1 MGSSRRPAASYVHGL
16 DGPTRYTAARPFVRL
31 WRSQWALTK
40 DATVASL
47 VKELP
52 QRWPPPWPGSPMPR
66 TPSTS
71 FAAAAIG
78 IDPLCASDSERSG
91 WP

>member
-1 MGSSRRPAASYVHGL
+1 MGWRA
-16 DGPTRYTAARPFVRL
+16 PTRYTAARPFVRL

-40 DATVASL
+40 DATVAPL
-47 VKELP
+47 VKEHRATMAAALAG
-52 QRWPPPWPGSPMPR
+52 RSPMPR

-71 FAAAAIG
+71 FAAAAVG
-78 IDPLCASDSERSG
+78 IDLLCASASERSG